1 MSNKAASDTI
11 LVVEDRVD
19 LRLLLADVFEGEG
32 YKVVIAANGQEALRT
47 LEYHDVDVILTD
59 LRMPVM
65 DGVRFAQAVKADVH
79 LKHIPIILL
88 SATPMTETWASLGI
102 FDAFLW
108 KPTLLEEIIGAVR
121 RAHQN
126 GPASSDFLAI

>member
-1 MSNKAASDTI
+1 MSNKTASDTI

-19 LRLLLADVFEGEG
+19 LRLLLADVFDGEG
-32 YKVVIAANGQEALRT
+32 YKVAIAANGQEALRT
-47 LEYHDVDVILTD
+47 LEYQDVDVVLTD

-79 LKHIPIILL
+79 LKHIPIILF
-88 SATPMTETWASLGI
+88 SATPMTETWESLGI

-121 RAHQN
+121 KAHQN
-126 GPASSDFLAI
+126 GPASSDFLAL